1 MRKRAPYIIHMP
13 GKAWQRCQPGL
24 VLAVLS
30 LGLLVGDGCQ
40 PAPQPTPSQVAST
53 SPTSAPPSAKVLPVV
68 AIDPPRLEVPAGMSA
83 QYYAS
88 VPDGGPLPV
97 AWSTG
102 GLPPGVESQ
111 LYSQGSPYSRIGQ
124 IHTPGS
130 LPAGDY
136 TFEIT
141 AALGAQSSSQSD
153 ASQALIV
160 ETGQASLRVLPCR
173 EAVEPGSFTLL
184 WEKDAQQVAISHT
197 QFWRGLVS
205 PVLLACANPTVRRL
219 RVTVEAATS
228 SAGARLDQPPHFGL
242 YRHLNWPP
250 SIFSIGGAV
259 AESRDGVLD
268 WEVVPGAYILYFP
281 GEDLSGTSDAIPLEE
296 AAKIAVTYRVE
307 LKNAP

>member
-1 MRKRAPYIIHMP
+1 
-13 GKAWQRCQPGL
+13 
-24 VLAVLS
+24 
-30 LGLLVGDGCQ
+30 
-40 PAPQPTPSQVAST
+40 
-53 SPTSAPPSAKVLPVV
+53 
-68 AIDPPRLEVPAGMSA
+68 MSA

-102 GLPPGVESQ
+102 SLPPGVETQ

-130 LPAGDY
+130 LPVGDY

-141 AALGAQSSSQSD
+141 ASLGAQPSGQSE
-153 ASQALIV
+153 ASQAIIV
-160 ETGQASLRVLPCR
+160 KTGQARLRILPCR
-173 EAVEPGSFTLL
+173 EAVEPGSLTLS
-184 WEKDAQQVAISHT
+184 WEKDAQQAAISHT

-205 PVLLACANPTVRRL
+205 PVLLVCDNPAVRRL

-228 SAGARLDQPPHFGL
+228 PGGGRLDRPPHFGL

-268 WEVVPGAYILYFP
+268 WEVIPGAYTLYFP
-281 GEDLSGTSDAIPLEE
+281 GEDLSGTSDAISPEE
-296 AAKIAVTYRVE
+296 AAKVSVTYRVE
-307 LKNAP
+307 LKTTPGD